1 MCSKNS
7 PESIYRTS
15 RRVAPKVKPNPK
27 SSCRKNLKSSKNV
40 KQKLLYV
47 ESKRRKQNYH
57 LKSVKSYRGSKMPRS
72 RSRREMSSTRRK
84 ILPKL

>member
-1 MCSKNS
+1 
-7 PESIYRTS
+7 
-15 RRVAPKVKPNPK
+15 
-27 SSCRKNLKSSKNV
+27 LKSSKNV

-57 LKSVKSYRGSKMPRS
+57 LKSVKSYRESKMPKS
-72 RSRREMSSTRRK
+72 RSKREMSSTRRK